1 MNAICDPPKRPFLFT
16 LACFCMHI
24 HEKKTLSTNCVFH
37 MIEYFGCLQTLQI
50 VFVDVLSPPKL
61 RTNLFTTAAVDNID
75 HNPSST
81 TATDSFHGT
90 GMSMFQHPTAENEGQ
105 SRDVVVIETS
115 NEPARSLTHYK
126 NCTQL
131 YRL

>member
-1 MNAICDPPKRPFLFT
+1 MNAIRDPPKRPFLFT

-37 MIEYFGCLQTLQI
+37 MIEYFGFLQTLQI

-90 GMSMFQHPTAENEGQ
+90 GISMFQHPTAENEGQ

-115 NEPARSLTHYK
+115 IEPARPLTHYK
-126 NCTQL
+126 NRTQL

>member
-1 MNAICDPPKRPFLFT
+1 
-16 LACFCMHI
+16 
-24 HEKKTLSTNCVFH
+24 

-61 RTNLFTTAAVDNID
+61 RTNLFTTAAVDNI

-90 GMSMFQHPTAENEGQ
+90 RISMFQHPTAENEGQ

-115 NEPARSLTHYK
+115 IEPARPLTHYK
-126 NCTQL
+126 NRTQL